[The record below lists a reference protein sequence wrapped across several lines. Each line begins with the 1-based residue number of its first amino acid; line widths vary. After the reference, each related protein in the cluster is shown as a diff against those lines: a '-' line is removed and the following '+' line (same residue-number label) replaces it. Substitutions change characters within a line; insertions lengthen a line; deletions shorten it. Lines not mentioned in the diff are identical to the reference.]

1 VRVCG
6 RSASFSTISSRGFG
20 VLNFRT
26 VDGGSEDGRWSAKC
40 EGDDDEG
47 EPQAETLIGTE
58 DFGVL
63 ETRYLVMSRSP
74 FAAGEILG
82 EGWAD
87 RGGHVQLW
95 AAATCIP
102 SRQLGRARVAP
113 DSAAR
118 IGRFRQ
124 QSDDALAKLFTS
136 LSKQR
141 TLAGCSESSDS
152 MLHCSMLCAS
162 VEDLPNAFLA
172 LRAAEEEGEKT
183 RSREQRERE
192 RVLSTP

>member
-1 VRVCG
+1 MRVCG
-6 RSASFSTISSRGFG
+6 RCASISTFSSRGFG
-20 VLNFRT
+20 ELNFRT

-95 AAATCIP
+95 VTCIP
-102 SRQLGRARVAP
+102 SRELGRARVAP

-124 QSDDALAKLFTS
+124 QSDPTLWRSFLFHC
-136 LSKQR
+136 LSS
-141 TLAGCSESSDS
+141 A
-152 MLHCSMLCAS
+152 H
-162 VEDLPNAFLA
+162 
-172 LRAAEEEGEKT
+172 
-183 RSREQRERE
+183 
-192 RVLSTP
+192 